1 MGVNPQRI
9 GQAKGYGVVTVHRPS
24 NVDDPEVLAHLMR
37 ILTEVAQFLP
47 LVLVFHP
54 RTRSNLERFNLL
66 SLIDETHMV
75 LLPPQGYLDM
85 LGLVS
90 GARVVLTDS
99 GGLQEETT
107 ALGVPCLTMRSST
120 ERPIT
125 IDEGTNTLVGLDRVL
140 ILSGLRSILD
150 GEGKQGRLPELW
162 DGHAAERIAADLL
175 KWLHLVPSQQLTLSN

>member
-1 MGVNPQRI
+1 
-9 GQAKGYGVVTVHRPS
+9 
-24 NVDDPEVLAHLMR
+24 
-37 ILTEVAQFLP
+37 
-47 LVLVFHP
+47 
-54 RTRSNLERFNLL
+54 
-66 SLIDETHMV
+66 MV